1 MTELDFPPHIAMK
14 RRDGRFSVILHRSI
28 ALLDKEHIE
37 IKNARSTIYIPL
49 LGILTS
55 SGAGALIAV
64 QAGNLPLWS
73 LITLLIFS
81 IFVFPTSVM
90 GIVSSLIGSDVVIDK
105 RKGSITWQQG
115 YLGLGLGTRE
125 LVPFPK
131 VEKIEITIEGDK
143 PERWREEADNIRQF
157 SLELIKTNGRRL
169 ILAQVPVIASKQV
182 DGMDRTFAVG
192 KVIAD
197 AIQVPISIPSDWELI
212 ELDIDTEHEE
222 IKDPALKILM
232 DATTIAVVG
241 LDSRTE
247 RSAYQVAKYLQDQQY
262 RIIPVPTKR
271 SEKEVLGEKAWE
283 SLKDIPLEVDV
294 VNLFVRSEQTTP
306 FIQEA
311 IEIGAKAIW
320 LQLDIYNEPELAQ
333 ARKVGIA
340 TTENRCTKI
349 EHQLASVNKNKLK
362 EI

>member
-1 MTELDFPPHIAMK
+1 MK
-14 RRDGRFSVILHRSI
+14 NLFIRFIII
-28 ALLDKEHIE
+28 ALLICNLFAEDHNKNTRNFTFTYSVDLESSNGKKIE
-37 IKNARSTIYIPL
+37 LWLPVPQSNE
-49 LGILTS
+49 
-55 SGAGALIAV
+55 V
-64 QAGNLPLWS
+64 QNISNLK
-73 LITLLIFS
+73 IET
-81 IFVFPTSVM
+81 
-90 GIVSSLIGSDVVIDK
+90 D
-105 RKGSITWQQG
+105 
-115 YLGLGLGTRE
+115 GLGYE
-125 LVPFPK
+125 L
-131 VEKIEITIEGDK
+131 T
-143 PERWREEADNIRQF
+143 F
-157 SLELIKTNGRRL
+157 S
-169 ILAQVPVIASKQV
+169 
-182 DGMDRTFAVG
+182 
-192 KVIAD
+192 
-197 AIQVPISIPSDWELI
+197 
-212 ELDIDTEHEE
+212 DIDTEQEE